1 MERKLN
7 ANWEYEEIL
16 ADIEKLRLANPVKNL
31 SEMLGYKPSNVS
43 IFLNRKRRPSKQFVL
58 KFYEVFGKALI
69 NIEKASNSCSSQ
81 NAILYLEC
89 IKRDKKIAELE
100 MSLKWLMSSNA
111 NNISNQTIRSVV
123 HSS

>member
-1 MERKLN
+1 MVMKRTSN
-7 ANWEYEEIL
+7 ANIEYEELL
-16 ADIEKLRLANPVKNL
+16 ADIEKLNLTNPVKNL

-43 IFLNRKRRPSKQFVL
+43 IFLNRKRRPSKKFIM

-69 NIEKASNSCSSQ
+69 NIEKATNNNSSQ

-100 MSLKWLMSSNA
+100 MALKSVMGNSNNFANLWLQNA
-111 NNISNQTIRSVV
+111 IQ
-123 HSS
+123 